1 MPFSST
7 ICNTPPSSPSSSLS
21 LKSVVEVCGHCSVS
35 KTSTA
40 QSKLPAPHHQPHPP
54 HSSSNRLN
62 QRRPLPRLPRHSA
75 PLRPPQHDPV
85 PDRLLRPPQHRPP
98 RPNPYPCALPGPA
111 AHPYPRQRA
120 HADPHARILSVLAPP
135 PPPRAQRL
143 GAAFAYGAP
152 PVPRR
157 HDAACGARAGF

>member
-1 MPFSST
+1 MPFSSMM
-7 ICNTPPSSPSSSLS
+7 CNTPPSSPSSSLS
-21 LKSVVEVCGHCSVS
+21 PKSAVEACGHCSVS

-40 QSKLPAPHHQPHPP
+40 QSKLPAPPP
-54 HSSSNRLN
+54 RSSSNRLN
-62 QRRPLPRLPRHSA
+62 QRRPLPRLPRHPA

-98 RPNPYPCALPGPA
+98 RPNPYPCALPGPT

-120 HADPHARILSVLAPP
+120 HAGPYARILGVLAPP

-143 GAAFAYGAP
+143 GTAFAYRAP
-152 PVPRR
+152 PVACR